1 MRELELIAAQEKEDD
16 GTTSRDICLGGSV
29 LQLGPVFWRCEL
41 GGGNMW
47 KLKYVFFVIFTPENW
62 GEDEPI
68 LMSIYVSKGLIQP
81 MALPET
87 SQAGTLQNLQMASEK
102 DRTK

>member
-41 GGGNMW
+41 GGGNSSM
-47 KLKYVFFVIFTPENW
+47 FFLNFHPENW

-68 LMSIYVSKGLIQP
+68 LTSIYVSKGLVQP